1 MSVVVFNDAKN
12 GESKYIELES
22 EYFTMDKA
30 AELLNV
36 NMVEIV
42 KTPMLVDATF
52 NSKEKAFLGIL
63 IDEIGLWKKE
73 IIYNEL
79 ASQVYPPG
87 IAGDVMFVKILDN
100 FPFGYSIAP
109 FEDKEEAKEWL
120 DKLYKYLE
128 VNKGWKKKNSIF

>member
-1 MSVVVFNDAKN
+1 MSVVVFNSAKT

-36 NMVEIV
+36 SIIEVV
-42 KTPMLVDATF
+42 KTPMLLDATY
-52 NSKEKAFLGIL
+52 NREENTFLGIL
-63 IDEIGLWKKE
+63 IDEAGLWKKE
-73 IIYNEL
+73 IVYNEL

-87 IAGDVMFVKILDN
+87 IAGDVIFVKILN
-100 FPFGYSIAP
+100 NPWTGYSIAP

-128 VNKGWKKKNSIF
+128 VHKGWKKKNSIF